1 MWSREEAQ
9 EKRKEFWTSF
19 GVYMRKHIPKS
30 HPKARWLN
38 YKTGVSDVYF
48 RMEVDHNGAKV
59 CIDIQHRDEEIRE
72 LFYEQFQEFRGLL
85 QASLGD
91 DLIWEKEY
99 VLEETGKRVS
109 RIYNHLQYKNIYR
122 KEDWRELF
130 GFLEPNLLG
139 FDEFWAD
146 FRDVFIELSR

>member
-1 MWSREEAQ
+1 MLFRS
-9 EKRKEFWTSF
+9 
-19 GVYMRKHIPKS
+19 
-30 HPKARWLN
+30 
-38 YKTGVSDVYF
+38 YF